1 MGGGNVSLTMK
12 VLFQEHFFSLLQ
24 QFQQKRSAET
34 DNGSIPTT
42 MELVMAMD
50 IGRLITA
57 TELATAMDTI
67 LAMAMEL
74 VMDMATGL
82 GTVMDTTLGTA
93 MAMELAMDMGLV
105 TATELGMATELGTAM
120 DTTLATATATA
131 KLLTITN
138 TFSLQPKLSIPMR

>member
-50 IGRLITA
+50 MGRLITA
-57 TELATAMDTI
+57 TELGTAMDTTLATATDTI

-74 VMDMATGL
+74 VMDMATELVMDMASGL
-82 GTVMDTTLGTA
+82 GTVMDTTLDTA
-93 MAMELAMDMGLV
+93 
-105 TATELGMATELGTAM
+105 
-120 DTTLATATATA
+120 
-131 KLLTITN
+131 
-138 TFSLQPKLSIPMR
+138 